1 MTVHT
6 TETKARRHAR
16 PRPEQHHL
24 DQYRPEQYRPEQYSP
39 KQGPERASHGLEA
52 GFALSLP

>member
-1 MTVHT
+1 MTLNT
-6 TETKARRHAR
+6 SDTKARRHAR

-24 DQYRPEQYRPEQYSP
+24 DQYRPEQYSP